1 MARHWP
7 SCAALAT
14 GKWRMTRATLLAGV
28 LLGCG
33 GGARELPDT
42 AQLEETQRN
51 LPHARELYQE
61 VLRRYPNSPEAA
73 TAAARLQALSE
84 RRPDEAAP

>member
-1 MARHWP
+1 MRP
-7 SCAALAT
+7 ALVVA
-14 GKWRMTRATLLAGV
+14 GTLLAGA
-28 LLGCG
+28 LIGCG
-33 GGARELPDT
+33 GGAKDLLDT

-73 TAAARLQALSE
+73 AAAARLQALGE
-84 RRPDEAAP
+84 RSDGATP

>member
-1 MARHWP
+1 
-7 SCAALAT
+7 
-14 GKWRMTRATLLAGV
+14 MTRTPRLSVAGALLGAA

-33 GGARELPDT
+33 SGARELLDT

-51 LPHARELYQE
+51 VPHARELYRE

-73 TAAARLQALSE
+73 TAAARLQALGDQ
-84 RRPDEAAP
+84 RPDAPAP